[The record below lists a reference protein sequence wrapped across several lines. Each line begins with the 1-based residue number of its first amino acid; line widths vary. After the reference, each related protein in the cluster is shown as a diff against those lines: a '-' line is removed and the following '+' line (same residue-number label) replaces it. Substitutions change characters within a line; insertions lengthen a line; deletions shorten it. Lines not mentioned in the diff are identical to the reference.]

1 MYISLGSIESRYCV
15 GVENLYRAYSANGS
29 RHIKTNWY
37 GDALTDCQC
46 IATHY
51 NLSTEIVVA
60 VVAVLSPSI
69 RWHSNLDAACQCIA
83 AFRSGSHPDNT
94 KLSGWPANKR
104 KAFAILAKADPS
116 LLSGRKV
123 CAFASNI
130 LGCEST
136 VTVDRHMI
144 HLYLYGANGE
154 PSGKLTVGKSAYG
167 LIASAISECAN
178 QIGIEPT
185 RFQSIVW
192 QAQAA
197 RKAF

>member
-1 MYISLGSIESRYCV
+1 MYVSLGSVQSKYCI
-15 GVENLYRAYSANGS
+15 GVQNLYKAYTSVP
-29 RHIKTNWY
+29 HIRSDWY
-37 GDALTDCQC
+37 VQALEDCQC
-46 IATHY
+46 IAQHY
-51 NLSTEIVVA
+51 NLSLEIVVS
-60 VVAVLSPSI
+60 VVAALSPSV
-69 RWHSNLDAACQCIA
+69 RWSVNLEAACQCIA

-185 RFQSIVW
+185 RFQSIIW